1 MTDDQIRDETFAE
14 RARLAAILV
23 ELTADQWAAPS
34 LCAGWRVSEVVAHI
48 TMPFRLSGRQFAVGM
63 LAARGNFNRMA
74 DRYARRDA
82 AAMPP
87 EQLLACLRDNTRHP
101 WNPPGGGVRGALS
114 HDVIHGL
121 DITVAL
127 GLDQRVPGERLRIVL
142 DGVKPRAG

>member
-1 MTDDQIRDETFAE
+1 
-14 RARLAAILV
+14 
-23 ELTADQWAAPS
+23 
-34 LCAGWRVSEVVAHI
+34 
-48 TMPFRLSGRQFAVGM
+48 
-63 LAARGNFNRMA
+63 
-74 DRYARRDA
+74 
-82 AAMPP
+82 MPP